1 MVDSHIASA
10 LSIVVLNPVI
20 KDDKKA
26 IEGLDFAISEL
37 EKALE
42 YADDEAKIKIEGSIL
57 GHKARKSVR
66 LVSITKDVSAQ
77 EELLDEIIQNMK
89 DAARKFEAMGEK
101 GKENTFLCE
110 GCACLYEGLK
120 YLHMGLNPDN
130 YEEFVIAK
138 RKFKESEE
146 HYINAGSRLGTEII
160 TLLKTYL
167 IRKME
172 TSLDQIDKKI
182 QNGEIIT
189 RIEIDELYES
199 ILEIIEQISFSGLK
213 NLFDAYIFT
222 DMLKYRKLKIR
233 EEREKEIPQPLI
245 ETKTPIPDSEPPKIN
260 LTIYLLEV
268 VFLAILINAFVGFGL
283 NIISEE
289 IFTQYK
295 YYIVFAITI
304 LIIIVLFKLQRSK
317 QL

>member
-146 HYINAGSRLGTEII
+146 HYINAESRLGTEII
-160 TLLKTYL
+160 TLLKTDL

-233 EEREKEIPQPLI
+233 EERKKEIPQPSI
-245 ETKTPIPDSEPPKIN
+245 ETEIPIPDSEPSKIN
-260 LTIYLLEV
+260 LTVYLLEV

-289 IFTQYK
+289 IFNQYK
-295 YYIVFAITI
+295 YYIISTITI